1 MSDCRWLRSA
11 ISLLA
16 VLLAVS
22 FVAACDSVGK
32 GRSTGLSA
40 SCELGSYDEFW
51 SSSSKLTRQWNHRS
65 ADIVAAYIDDS
76 VSVEQYLR
84 TSRAVLPDLEKYVVE
99 LRSLRRCLSAES
111 EARMFDAVVRSY
123 ERKLSG
129 YIHLEN
135 SVRLGDIDDE
145 QTAIE
150 ILMQAQQQGMD
161 ALCAWS
167 EEAVQSLPVDY
178 DC

>member
-1 MSDCRWLRSA
+1 MPYSRWFKSA
-11 ISLLA
+11 VSLLA
-16 VLLAVS
+16 VLLVIS
-22 FVAACDSVGK
+22 FVAACDGAGES
-32 GRSTGLSA
+32 RSTGLSA

-51 SSSSKLTRQWNHRS
+51 SSSSRLSRQWNYRS
-65 ADIVAAYIDDS
+65 AEIVEAYVDES

-84 TSRAVLPDLEKYVVE
+84 TSRAVLPDLENLVAQ
-99 LRSLRRCLSAES
+99 LRSLHRCLAAAS
-111 EARMFDAVVRSY
+111 EARMFDAVVDSY

-129 YIHLEN
+129 YVYLEN
-135 SVRLGDIDDE
+135 SVRLGDIDGE

-150 ILMQAQQQGMD
+150 ILMQAQQEGMD

-167 EEAVQSLPVDY
+167 EEAVESMPIDY